1 MQMRRIIVA
10 VLAVAAVTVS
20 ACSASEEQTSSTTT
34 SDVSVVAGTPDGKS
48 SAGSSG
54 GSDTKLNP
62 PSVADAVTLDLVPE
76 ENLPD
81 WIDDFT
87 RGSVEDPE
95 NTFTSLSCDMKRGY
109 MGTFANLDNPSAV
122 TNNGGSY
129 QPWPGAEQSSFAASG
144 GIYLELNDRIPEGA
158 IVEYISGYSSGDDT
172 YYVAVEFDKSHNSYV
187 VPWSLIGGPPDG
199 DANDFMV
206 HVFTCVSR

>member
-1 MQMRRIIVA
+1 MRRIIVA
-10 VLAVAAVTVS
+10 VLAAAAVTVS
-20 ACSASEEQTSSTTT
+20 ACSASEEPVPST
-34 SDVSVVAGTPDGKS
+34 ATPDS
-48 SAGSSG
+48 SAAIGTSEGNDEGSGVQLES
-54 GSDTKLNP
+54 
-62 PSVADAVTLDLVPE
+62 PSVANAVTLDLLSE

-87 RGSVEDPE
+87 RGSVENPE

-172 YYVAVEFDKSHNSYV
+172 HYAAVEFDKSHNSYV

-199 DANDFMV
+199 DATDFMV

>member
-1 MQMRRIIVA
+1 MYRRLTMAILATVA
-10 VLAVAAVTVS
+10 VSVS
-20 ACSASEEQTSSTTT
+20 ACSASEEPKSPSPSENSSA
-34 SDVSVVAGTPDGKS
+34 VAG
-48 SAGSSG
+48 GSSEQPSDS
-54 GSDTKLNP
+54 GSNQLQP
-62 PSVADAVTLDLVPE
+62 PSVANAVTLDLVSE
-76 ENLPD
+76 DNLPD
-81 WIDDFT
+81 WIDDFR
-87 RGSVEDPE
+87 RGSVEDLE

-129 QPWPGAEQSSFAASG
+129 RPWPGAEQSSFAASG

-172 YYVAVEFDKSHNSYV
+172 HYVAVEFDESHNSYV

-206 HVFTCVSR
+206 HVFTCVPR